1 LPKREVF
8 LGTEMDTGELMRVGP
23 NELAEKLL
31 KRRIMLKDSL
41 PGVIRNLEAEEDA
54 LSPKVERMKRSFQD
68 ANSRVSEFKKERD
81 RFQRDAGK
89 LIPEVKDTRESL
101 IKSGGMISL
110 DPKWKKRKLL
120 EQIEEIEDKIQ
131 TSALDHK
138 SERKLLDKRR
148 SLISENDKWVKD
160 RKESNPEM
168 IKYLDSNRKMSELFK
183 KADKAHSKMIEYVSK
198 AQPMYK
204 KLSESSEEL
213 KEIKSQLDRARE
225 LLSQSDKAIEYWE
238 KRLELGFGDIGPGFR
253 DLLKGRKIVEDGG
266 KSSFAKKTRKKG
278 KSKVRVGEEE

>member
-1 LPKREVF
+1 
-8 LGTEMDTGELMRVGP
+8 MDTGELMQVRP

-31 KRRIMLKDSL
+31 ERRILLKDSL
-41 PGVIRNLEAEEDA
+41 PGVIRNLEAEEDS
-54 LSPKVERMKRSFQD
+54 LSPKVDRMKRSFQD
-68 ANSRVSEFKKERD
+68 ANSKVAEFKNERD
-81 RFQRDAGK
+81 LFQRNAGK
-89 LIPEVKDTRESL
+89 LIPEVKDIRESL

-138 SERKLLDKRR
+138 SERKLLEKRR

-168 IKYLDSNRKMSELFK
+168 AKYLDKNRKMSELFK
-183 KADKAHSKMIEYVSK
+183 KADKAHSKMVESVSK

-204 KLSESSEEL
+204 KLSESSGEL

-238 KRLELGFGDIGPGFR
+238 KRIELGFGDIGPGFR
-253 DLLKGRKIVEDGG
+253 DLLMAKKIVEDGG
-266 KSSFAKKTRKKG
+266 RSSFAKKMRKRE
-278 KSKVRVGEEE
+278 KSEDSEGEEE

>member
-1 LPKREVF
+1 
-8 LGTEMDTGELMRVGP
+8 MDTGELMRTGP

-31 KRRIMLKDSL
+31 KRRIMLKDNL

-54 LSPKVERMKRSFQD
+54 LSPRVERMKRSFQD
-68 ANSRVSEFKKERD
+68 ANSKVAEFKNERD
-81 RFQRDAGK
+81 LFQKEAGG
-89 LIPEVKDTRESL
+89 LIPEVKDIRESL

-138 SERKLLDKRR
+138 SERKLLEKRR
-148 SLISENDKWVKD
+148 TLISENDKWVKD
-160 RKESNPEM
+160 RKDSNPEM
-168 IKYLDSNRKMSELFK
+168 TKYLDRNRKMSELFK
-183 KADKAHSKMIEYVSK
+183 KADKAHSKMIESVSK

-204 KLSESSEEL
+204 KLAESSGEL

-238 KRLELGFGDIGPGFR
+238 RRLEQGFGEIGPGFR
-253 DLLKGRKIVEDGG
+253 DLLKARKIVEDGG
-266 KSSFAKKTRKKG
+266 KSSFAKKKRKKE
-278 KSKVRVGEEE
+278 KSEDPVGEQE

>member
-1 LPKREVF
+1 
-8 LGTEMDTGELMRVGP
+8 MRVGP

-110 DPKWKKRKLL
+110 DPKWKTRKL
-120 EQIEEIEDKIQ
+120 
-131 TSALDHK
+131 
-138 SERKLLDKRR
+138 KRR
-148 SLISENDKWVKD
+148 
-160 RKESNPEM
+160 
-168 IKYLDSNRKMSELFK
+168 
-183 KADKAHSKMIEYVSK
+183 
-198 AQPMYK
+198 
-204 KLSESSEEL
+204 
-213 KEIKSQLDRARE
+213 
-225 LLSQSDKAIEYWE
+225 
-238 KRLELGFGDIGPGFR
+238 
-253 DLLKGRKIVEDGG
+253 
-266 KSSFAKKTRKKG
+266 KG
-278 KSKVRVGEEE
+278 KGG

>member
-1 LPKREVF
+1 
-8 LGTEMDTGELMRVGP
+8 MDTGELMRVGP

-31 KRRIMLKDSL
+31 KRRIMLKDNL

-54 LSPKVERMKRSFQD
+54 LSPRVERMKRSFQD
-68 ANSRVSEFKKERD
+68 ANSKVAEFKNERD
-81 RFQRDAGK
+81 LFQKEAGG
-89 LIPEVKDTRESL
+89 LIPEVKDIRESL

-138 SERKLLDKRR
+138 SERKLLEKRR
-148 SLISENDKWVKD
+148 ALISENDKWVKD
-160 RKESNPEM
+160 RKDSNPEM
-168 IKYLDSNRKMSELFK
+168 TKYLDRNRKMSELFK
-183 KADKAHSKMIEYVSK
+183 KADKAHSKMIESVSK

-204 KLSESSEEL
+204 KLAESSGEL

-238 KRLELGFGDIGPGFR
+238 RRLEQGFGEIGPGFR
-253 DLLKGRKIVEDGG
+253 DLLKARKIVEDGG
-266 KSSFAKKTRKKG
+266 KSSFAKKKRKKE
-278 KSKVRVGEEE
+278 KSEDPVGEQE